1 MVDLVKRFS
10 YSYAMIK
17 KIGVELIIFDLDG
30 TLIDSR
36 IDIANSV
43 NYTLKQLGL
52 NPLDERVILGYVGD
66 GVRSLIERTLSPSN
80 LNLFE
85 RGLSTFL
92 AYYSEHL
99 LDNTFFFPGV
109 TETLNFFADKK
120 MAVISNK
127 PEVLSINTLK
137 GLGIS
142 NFFKAVVGGDTL
154 EKKKPAPEPVLKVL
168 EDLNVGRE
176 KAIIVGDSY
185 VDIEAGKAA
194 GIMTCGVTY
203 GFKSRDAIL
212 KAEPN
217 FMIDHLT
224 ELKEIVY

>member
-1 MVDLVKRFS
+1 M
-10 YSYAMIK
+10 
-17 KIGVELIIFDLDG
+17 ELIIFDLDG

-52 NPLDERVILGYVGD
+52 SPLDEKIILGYIGD
-66 GVRSLIERTLSPSN
+66 GVRSLIERALLPSN

-85 RGLSTFL
+85 KGLSTFL

-109 TETLNFFADKK
+109 TETLKFFADKK

-127 PEVLSINTLK
+127 LEVLSINTLK
-137 GLGIS
+137 GLGIFS
-142 NFFKAVVGGDTL
+142 FFKSVVGGDSL

-168 EDLNVGRE
+168 NDLNVAKE

-185 VDIEAGKAA
+185 VDIEAGKGAQ
-194 GIMTCGVTY
+194 IMTCGVTY

-212 KAEPN
+212 KAEPD
-217 FMIDHLT
+217 FMIDHLI
-224 ELKEIVY
+224 ELKEIIY